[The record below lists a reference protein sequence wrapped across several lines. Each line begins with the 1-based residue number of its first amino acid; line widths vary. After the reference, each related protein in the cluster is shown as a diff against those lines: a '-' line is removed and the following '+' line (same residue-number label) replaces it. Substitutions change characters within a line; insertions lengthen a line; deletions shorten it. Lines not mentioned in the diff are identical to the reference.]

1 MDEHPD
7 EQGMSF
13 ECWELWQFIQDKR
26 YPLELRDQWVE
37 RLEQMAEQGDTHAQ
51 FAMGQFCRDGPL
63 LIPDS
68 QKAKR
73 LPAARGDALC
83 HPATAPLEPGLPGE
97 LPACHRPRHHPDRP
111 QALAP
116 APGEAHR
123 PGPQAGRP
131 PRAGLGR
138 HGHGVVRVS
147 KPASQIKESPPTK
160 TGGLALVRRRKR
172 LEGLLHGWAGSSLC
186 QFH

>member
-73 LPAARGDALC
+73 WFTLAAERGMPEAQYALGKLLLSEDPEV
-83 HPATAPLEPGLPGE
+83 HDPE
-97 LPACHRPRHHPDRP
+97 
-111 QALAP
+111 
-116 APGEAHR
+116 
-123 PGPQAGRP
+123 
-131 PRAGLGR
+131 
-138 HGHGVVRVS
+138 
-147 KPASQIKESPPTK
+147 
-160 TGGLALVRRRKR
+160 
-172 LEGLLHGWAGSSLC
+172 EGLRWLRRAAQSS
-186 QFH
+186 